1 MIKKIFKKKSK
12 EDIIFDI
19 FVYIFILFCA
29 FITLLPLMHVF
40 SKAVSSESA
49 IISGKVG
56 IVPVGF
62 QLSTMKFVVS
72 SKQFLRSFGISVF
85 VTLIGTV
92 LSIIL
97 TAITAYPLSKKHIK
111 GVKPILILYVFT
123 MLFNGGL
130 IPNYILIRNLGLIN
144 KLSSLILPMLINV
157 FNLLVIKSYYETIP
171 ESLEESAKID
181 GASYTRILF
190 KIILP
195 LSKSVLATIS
205 LFYAV
210 YYWND
215 YFRPMLYISDASLKP
230 LQVYLQ
236 EVVME
241 IGDSALGFE
250 GSIDDM
256 MDITPEGI
264 RAAVIV
270 ASTVPILIVY
280 PFMQKYFIKGILIG
294 SVKG

>member
-1 MIKKIFKKKSK
+1 MINKMFKKKSNG
-12 EDIIFDI
+12 DILFDI
-19 FVYIFILFCA
+19 FVYAFILFCA

-62 QLSTMKFVVS
+62 QLTTVKFVVS
-72 SKQFLRSFGISVF
+72 SKQFLRSFGISLI
-85 VTLIGTV
+85 VTLTGTV

-97 TAITAYPLSKKHIK
+97 TAITAYPLSKKYIK
-111 GVKPILILYVFT
+111 GVKPILIIYVFT

-190 KIILP
+190 KIVLP

-215 YFRPMLYISDASLKP
+215 YFRPMLYISDVSLKP

-270 ASTVPILIVY
+270 ASTVPILVVY

>member
-1 MIKKIFKKKSK
+1 MIKKMFREKST

-19 FVYIFILFCA
+19 FVYTFILICA
-29 FITLLPLMHVF
+29 FITLFPLMHVF
-40 SKAVSSESA
+40 SKAVSSEGA
-49 IISGKVG
+49 IISGKVD
-56 IVPVGF
+56 IFPVGF
-62 QLSTMKFVVS
+62 QLRTMKYVVS
-72 SKQFLRSFGISVF
+72 SKQFIKSFGISVF
-85 VTLIGTV
+85 VTIVGTI
-92 LSIIL
+92 LSIIF

-111 GVKPILILYVFT
+111 GVKFILLLYVFT

-130 IPNYILIRNLGLIN
+130 IPNYLLIRNLGLLN
-144 KLSSLILPMLINV
+144 TLSSLILPMLINV
-157 FNLLVIKSYYETIP
+157 FNLLVIKSFYENIP
-171 ESLEESAKID
+171 DSLEESAKID
-181 GASYTRILF
+181 GASYIRILF
-190 KIILP
+190 RIVLP
-195 LSKSVLATIS
+195 LSKSVIATIS

-215 YFRPMLYISDASLKP
+215 YFRPMLYISDASLKT

-236 EVVME
+236 EVVMD

-256 MDITPEGI
+256 MDVTPEGI

>member
-1 MIKKIFKKKSK
+1 MINKMFKKKSNG
-12 EDIIFDI
+12 DILFDI
-19 FVYIFILFCA
+19 FVYAFILFCA

-62 QLSTMKFVVS
+62 QLTTVKFVVS
-72 SKQFLRSFGISVF
+72 SKQFLRSFGISLI
-85 VTLIGTV
+85 VTLTGTV

-97 TAITAYPLSKKHIK
+97 TAITAYPLSKKYIK
-111 GVKPILILYVFT
+111 GVKTILIIYVFT

-190 KIILP
+190 KIVLP

-215 YFRPMLYISDASLKP
+215 YFRPMLYISDVSLKP

-270 ASTVPILIVY
+270 ASTVPILVVY